1 LSTAAWGAEFIR
13 GTFCGVDSSAGRTA
27 RRMGM
32 SPCKWIATAL
42 LILGLA
48 LAPQLGAQ
56 DQSKSQTSPAPQA
69 TPAPPAAKPADVAS
83 PDAILAAA
91 YEVISGPAGQVR
103 DWDRFRSLCLPGA
116 RLIPTGP
123 KKDGSGF
130 FARSYTPDEYIAR
143 STPYFEK
150 EGFYEK
156 EAARRMERYGN
167 IVQGFSTYESR
178 HDPKEAPFARGINSF
193 QLFFDG
199 TRWWVVTVFWQ
210 AETAENPI
218 PKEFLPAAH

>member
-1 LSTAAWGAEFIR
+1 MPI
-13 GTFCGVDSSAGRTA
+13 
-27 RRMGM
+27 
-32 SPCKWIATAL
+32 CKWIATAL
-42 LILGLA
+42 LVLGLA
-48 LAPQLGAQ
+48 LGPQLGAQ

-83 PDAILAAA
+83 PDGILAAV

-103 DWDRFRSLCLPGA
+103 DWDRFRSLCWPGA

-167 IVQGFSTYESR
+167 IVQVFSTYESR
-178 HDPKEAPFARGINSF
+178 HNPKEAPFARGINSF